1 MPFITDEIWHQ
12 ILQRS
17 SAESIAL
24 SSMPLSDPELRGI
37 DVLGFT
43 LIQKLV
49 TEVRSLRSLFG
60 VPHSSVAEILLWPSG
75 DADRLVFEA
84 DLSLIAAL
92 GQCLPKIMSDGERP
106 RHAAGSVVE
115 GNELFVLL
123 EGLISFEKERVRLQK
138 EISNISSYVTAL
150 RKKLSNAGFVD
161 NAPPEV
167 IDKEREKL
175 SEAEDNLSKLNS
187 NLTVLND

>member
-1 MPFITDEIWHQ
+1 
-12 ILQRS
+12 
-17 SAESIAL
+17 
-24 SSMPLSDPELRGI
+24 
-37 DVLGFT
+37 
-43 LIQKLV
+43 
-49 TEVRSLRSLFG
+49 LFG
-60 VPHSSVAEILLWPSG
+60 VPHNSEAEILIWPSG

-92 GQCLPKIMSDGERP
+92 GQCIPKIMSDGERP

-138 EISNISSYVTAL
+138 EISNISSYVTSL
-150 RKKLSNAGFVD
+150 RKKLSNSGFVD
-161 NAPPEV
+161 NAPVEV